1 VTFLSS
7 LRDTFVVSRFHLVRS
22 LRTRS
27 AVLLCLALTTM
38 AMGGAWVFTRVLGEF
53 ENAAAQ
59 ALGVPPTHKPGA
71 MYAVLQE
78 REHFIKFMTEIVN
91 SADRVEWAFSLP
103 FLSVTH
109 FYLLLG
115 TLPFLAAAAGAEVL
129 AGDVKDRSLRY
140 EILRTG
146 RIELVMGR
154 FLGQLLLVFVAVM
167 VASTGTWVIAMTC
180 MVEQDPLLQMSTLLA
195 LAPRLCA
202 WSVPFLGLGV
212 AFSQVAGTLNG
223 ARAMAIGMT
232 ILSFIGWGTLHSPG
246 LLKYDLGVLRHVLE
260 ALLPQEYMLDLW
272 GAGSGWL
279 ASAAVLLLLGTSA
292 AVLFLPYFNRR
303 KL

>member
-1 VTFLSS
+1 MTFFSS
-7 LRDTFVVSRFHLVRS
+7 LRDTFVVGRFHLVRS

-38 AMGGAWVFTRVLGEF
+38 AMGGAWIFTMVLGEF

-59 ALGVPPTHKPGA
+59 ALGVPPTRKPGA

-78 REHFIKFMTEIVN
+78 REAFISFMTEMVN
-91 SADRVEWAFSLP
+91 SPDRVEWAFSLP

-129 AGDVKDRSLRY
+129 AGDVRDRSLRY
-140 EILRTG
+140 EVLRTG

-154 FLGQLLLVFVAVM
+154 FFGQLLLVFVAVM

-180 MVEQDPLLQMSTLLA
+180 MVEQDPILQMSTLLA

-202 WSVPFLGLGV
+202 WSVPFLGMGV
-212 AFSQVAGTLNG
+212 AFSQLAGTLNG

-232 ILSFIGWGTLHSPG
+232 ILSFLGWGTLHSP
-246 LLKYDLGVLRHVLE
+246 LVLKYDLGVLRHVLE
-260 ALLPQEYMLDLW
+260 TLLPQEYMLDLW
-272 GAGSGWL
+272 GSSWL
-279 ASAAVLLLLGTSA
+279 APAGLLLLLGIATVVA
-292 AVLFLPYFNRR
+292 ALPYFTGR